1 MTMSQTQLMR
11 ALDESELG
19 EFWIGYFRERFR
31 GEINDQLLEAFQA
44 SGLSKADLARKL
56 GRRPEQ
62 ITRWLAA
69 PNNLEAD
76 TLADLAL
83 ALGMVPKI
91 SFERVS
97 VSPSEAPDKSA
108 ARSEAPRSRATKPAK
123 AKPARAS

>member
-11 ALDESELG
+11 ALDEAELG

-56 GRRPEQ
+56 KRRPEQ
-62 ITRWLAA
+62 ITRWLVA

-97 VSPSEAPDKSA
+97 VSPSEASGQPVAKGGAPKSRT
-108 ARSEAPRSRATKPAK
+108 ARPAK
-123 AKPARAS
+123 ADPAPAS

>member
-11 ALDESELG
+11 ALDEAELG

-44 SGLSKADLARKL
+44 SGVSKADLARKL
-56 GRRPEQ
+56 KRRPEQ

-83 ALGMVPKI
+83 ALGMVPRI

-97 VSPSEAPDKSA
+97 VSPSETPVQPVAKSGT
-108 ARSEAPRSRATKPAK
+108 PRSRTAKPAK
-123 AKPARAS
+123 SNPAPAS

>member
-1 MTMSQTQLMR
+1 MIMSQTQLMR
-11 ALDESELG
+11 ALDEAELG

-56 GRRPEQ
+56 KRRPEQ

-76 TLADLAL
+76 TLADLAV

-97 VSPSEAPDKSA
+97 GSPSEVPVQPVAKSG
-108 ARSEAPRSRATKPAK
+108 APRSRTAKPAK
-123 AKPARAS
+123 ADPAQAS

>member
-1 MTMSQTQLMR
+1 MR
-11 ALDESELG
+11 ALDEAELG
-19 EFWIGYFRERFR
+19 EFWIGFFRERFQ

-56 GRRPEQ
+56 KRRPEQ

-83 ALGMVPKI
+83 ALGMVPRI
-91 SFERVS
+91 RFERVS
-97 VSPSEAPDKSA
+97 VSPSDAPVQPVVKSG
-108 ARSEAPRSRATKPAK
+108 PTRSRTAKPAK
-123 AKPARAS
+123 SNPAPAS